1 MGKKAAVVLT
11 VILLVVGAALGLAA
25 RSQEVDERIQ
35 LAQDRDQIAALKKEQ
50 SELEQQLNDKKSDT
64 SKTVSSDQLGIL
76 LCFTA
81 ADSDFMS
88 TVYPTMSDAGYTGLI
103 ALRNNIIPGDSGTI
117 TAGELQG
124 LMMEGWNCVVGPGY
138 MVDFDNDEE
147 TVIGYFQ
154 NYMKEYVSNLREWAK
169 ITPTAV
175 YFDEN
180 TYQPFLDESIE
191 EMGFDTVYYEGDEVQ
206 SDNDNLTLIRVANYR
221 DGAEQAQ
228 NTAGGQTLGLRVT
241 VDWVDNTPKA
251 ARYHK
256 HVFADFLQ
264 DLKKAEQSGV
274 IQMLGSD
281 PTSKKSSSGKTKSSS
296 GMSRKEIKA
305 RLAEIEKELNELYQ

>member
-1 MGKKAAVVLT
+1 MGKKIAAILT
-11 VILLVVGAALGLAA
+11 AVLLVIGAVLGIAA
-25 RSQEVDERIQ
+25 RSQEKAEHAQ
-35 LAQDRDQIAALKKEQ
+35 LAQDRKKIAALKKEQ
-50 SELEQQLNDKKSDT
+50 SELEQQLNDKKGDT
-64 SKTVSSDQLGIL
+64 SKAVSKDQLGIL

-103 ALRNNIIPGDSGTI
+103 ALRNNIIPGDSNTI

-138 MVDFDNDEE
+138 MVDFDNDEK

-154 NYMKEYVSNLREWAK
+154 NYMKEYVSKLREWAK

-206 SDNDNLTLIRVANYR
+206 SDNDNLTLIHVANYR
-221 DGAEQAQ
+221 DGAEQEQ
-228 NTAGGQTLGLRVT
+228 NTPGGQTLGLRVT
-241 VDWVDNTPKA
+241 VDWVDDTPHA

-281 PTSKKSSSGKTKSSS
+281 PSSKESTKTEDSSA
-296 GMSRKEIKA
+296 MSRKEIKT
-305 RLAEIEKELNELYQ
+305 RLTEIEKELDALYQ

>member
-1 MGKKAAVVLT
+1 MGKKLAALLTAVL
-11 VILLVVGAALGLAA
+11 VVVGAILGVAA
-25 RSQEVDERIQ
+25 RMQEKAEHAQ
-35 LAQDRDQIAALKKEQ
+35 LTQDRKKIAALQKEK
-50 SELEQQLNDKKSDT
+50 SELEQQLADSKSDT
-64 SKTVSSDQLGIL
+64 AKSNFISKDQLGIL

-88 TVYPTMSDAGYTGLI
+88 TVYPTMNDAGYTGLI
-103 ALRNNIIPGDSGTI
+103 ALRNNIIPGDSDTI

-138 MVDFDNDEE
+138 MVDFNNDEK

-180 TYQPFLDESIE
+180 TYQPFLDDSIE

-206 SDNDNLTLIRVANYR
+206 SDNDKLTLIRVANYR
-221 DGAEQAQ
+221 DGANEAQ
-228 NTAGGQTLGLRVT
+228 NTTGGQTLGLRVT
-241 VDWVDNTPKA
+241 VDWVDDTPNA

-256 HVFADFLQ
+256 HVFEDFLQ

-274 IQMLGSD
+274 IQMLGSEPASSA
-281 PTSKKSSSGKTKSSS
+281 PTQAENTSTK
-296 GMSRKEIKA
+296 SRKEIKE
-305 RLAEIEKELNELYQ
+305 RLSEIETELDALYQ